1 MHSLRSIELV
11 SPAKLLQYAKDL
23 VTFLLL
29 LLHGKFPTT
38 TTTWNEKPPL
48 HLLTDITSK
57 RPALGQTQ
65 VHDDGANSMTMLKE
79 LAPDS
84 AVA

>member
-23 VTFLLL
+23 V
-29 LLHGKFPTT
+29 
-38 TTTWNEKPPL
+38 TWNEKPPL

>member
-23 VTFLLL
+23 VA
-29 LLHGKFPTT
+29 
-38 TTTWNEKPPL
+38 WNEKPPL

-65 VHDDGANSMTMLKE
+65 VHDGGANSMTMLKE